1 MPRPHRSVDDRLVTQ
16 RPQRKGRMVVSRHA
30 SRPAGIK
37 VIHLS
42 SVHHAN
48 DSRIY
53 WKECMSLAR
62 AGYDVTFVV
71 PDDHQVMRQ
80 GAVDIVAVPRR
91 SGRLARMLATTI
103 DVVIAGLRRNGLI
116 YHFHDPEL
124 IPAGL
129 LLRILG
135 KRVIYDVH
143 EDVPRNLLIR
153 GWIPRRLR
161 RPVAFAAALV
171 EWVAGRTLSGFVAAT
186 PTIARRFPEARTVLV
201 QNFASKSELVIDNEA
216 RRRPARAVA
225 YVGSVTAVRC
235 AMEVVEAIA
244 KVKRFPEVHLV
255 MAGEVSP
262 PSLMEALTASPGW
275 SRVDYRGY
283 QDRPGIRRLLAE
295 SRVGLALYHPVQSYI
310 ESQPVKLFEYMA
322 AAIPVIAADFP
333 KFREIVEGNR
343 CGLCVPP
350 CNIAAIASA
359 IEWIF
364 EHPDEAERMGER
376 GREAVMKSLNWE
388 SEEQELI
395 RLYERIVRKG

>member
-1 MPRPHRSVDDRLVTQ
+1 MTILESSSQ
-16 RPQRKGRMVVSRHA
+16 R
-30 SRPAGIK
+30 AGIR
-37 VIHLS
+37 VVHLS
-42 SVHHAN
+42 SVHHAH
-48 DSRIY
+48 DTRIY
-53 WKECMSLAR
+53 WKECLSLAR

-71 PDDHQVMRQ
+71 PDDHQVRAQ
-80 GAVDIVAVPRR
+80 GAVDVVAVPRR
-91 SGRLARMLATTI
+91 SRRIARMLTTTI
-103 DVVIAGLRRNGLI
+103 DVVMAGLRRNGLI

-129 LLRILG
+129 LLRALG
-135 KRVIYDVH
+135 KQVIYDAH

-153 GWIPRRLR
+153 DWIPRWLR
-161 RPVAFAAALV
+161 RPVSLAAAAI
-171 EWVAGRTLSGFVAAT
+171 EWIAGRTLSGFVAAT
-186 PTIARRFPEARTVLV
+186 PTIARRFPEARTVVV
-201 QNFASKSELVIDNEA
+201 QNFASKSELAIGNEA
-216 RRRPARAVA
+216 RRRTARAVA

-235 AMEVVEAIA
+235 AIEVVEAIA
-244 KVKRFPEVHLV
+244 RVERFPELRLI

-262 PSLMEALTASPGW
+262 PSLMESLTALPGW

-283 QDRPGIRRLLAE
+283 QDRAGVRRLLAE

-322 AAIPVIAADFP
+322 AGIPVIAADFP

-350 CNIAAIASA
+350 RDVAAIASA

-364 EHPDEAERMGER
+364 EHPDESERMGER

-395 RLYERIVRKG
+395 RLYERIVRGG